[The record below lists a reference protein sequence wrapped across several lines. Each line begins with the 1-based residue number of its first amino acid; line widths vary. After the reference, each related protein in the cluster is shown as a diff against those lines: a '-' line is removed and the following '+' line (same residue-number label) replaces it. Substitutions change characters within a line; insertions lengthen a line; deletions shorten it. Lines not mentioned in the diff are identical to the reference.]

1 MTKKL
6 KILLIS
12 VFLALATVCVC
23 AFAGCKVKYTVDELK
38 EKYGL
43 SAQVTYF
50 LNSDGGRF
58 NDSSYVK
65 DLYYEAGQRP
75 MNIGSSTL
83 VSGSSGLEILSGFNF
98 TGWYYAETD
107 SAGNPLYADGS
118 GVYHDGDEYDVT
130 KGIEMS
136 DKEFNFEEP
145 LKDGDH
151 IYLCGDFYKDVRL
164 VEKLICIDY
173 VGDGSFDEIS
183 YTEGNNTVTV
193 KDGEEIA
200 YGSQNIPKAGN
211 GLDDNTAAL
220 QNKFKGYTVEG
231 FYQKVGEE
239 YVPFDGWPV
248 KYPTTPNQDGGYDDV
263 VLYVKMLQGEWDIV
277 NTPDQVARMFAVGTH
292 DYYIKQDIDGNG
304 REISNIRKLS
314 GKVWGTDEGH
324 VLKNFVVKS
333 TVGQRERAAIFGN
346 ITSTATI
353 KNVTFENFTANFTVA
368 SGIGLN
374 TNDVDINFVAN
385 TIADGATFENVSIS
399 GSLNITLSDRSDV
412 TATTENSWLF
422 GNQDDKT
429 YDKIKV
435 LYATCTVK
443 DKDGN
448 IKDGKDFTV
457 GTDNNNQTEDL
468 K

>member
-12 VFLALATVCVC
+12 VLFLVATVCVC
-23 AFAGCKVKYTVDELK
+23 AFAGCKVKFTVDELK
-38 EKYGL
+38 DKYGL
-43 SAQVTYF
+43 SAQITYF
-50 LNSDGGRF
+50 LNSDGGKL

-65 DLYYEAGQRP
+65 DLYYSAGQKP
-75 MNIGSSTL
+75 MNIGASTL
-83 VSGSSGLEILSGFNF
+83 VSGSSSLEIGKGFNF
-98 TGWYYAETD
+98 TGWYYVETD
-107 SAGNPLYADGS
+107 SAGKPLYADGS
-118 GVYHDGDEYDVT
+118 AYSEDDEYDVG
-130 KGIEMS
+130 KGMKMS
-136 DKEFNFEEP
+136 DEEFNFEEP
-145 LKDGDH
+145 LKAGEH

-164 VEKLICIDY
+164 VEKLLCIDY
-173 VGDGSFDEIS
+173 VGDGSFNHIS

-239 YVPFDGWPV
+239 YVPFTGWPV
-248 KYPTTPNQDGGYDDV
+248 KYPTKPNEEGKYDDV

-277 NTPDQVARMFAVGTH
+277 STPDQVAMMFAVGSH

-304 REISNIRKLS
+304 REISNIRNLS
-314 GKVWGTDEGH
+314 GTIWGTAEGH
-324 VLKNFVVKS
+324 TLKNFVVKS
-333 TVGQRERAAIFGN
+333 SVGQREKASVFGN
-346 ITSTATI
+346 ITATAAI

-385 TIADGATFENVSIS
+385 TIAEGATFENVSIS

-412 TATTENSWLF
+412 TATTESSWLF

-435 LYATCTVK
+435 LYATCTVR

-457 GTDNNNQTEDL
+457 GTNNDNQTEDL